1 MTREDL
7 LTLDE
12 VAQLLGVSY
21 WSARGF
27 LDRGE
32 LRKLRIGGR
41 VYVTRRD
48 AEKLAKK
55 YLAGGSRG

>member
-32 LRKLRIGGR
+32 LRKIRIGGR
-41 VYVTRRD
+41 VYVARKD
-48 AEKLAKK
+48 AERLARK
-55 YLAGGSRG
+55 YLSRSSRR